1 MNPSVK
7 AVVTPFLFFLVNLN
21 FYFQLITFD
30 LDKII
35 GAVKNLISMN

>member
-7 AVVTPFLFFLVNLN
+7 AVVPSFLFFLVNLN
-21 FYFQLITFD
+21 FYLQLNTFN

-35 GAVKNLISMN
+35 GAGKNVIGMN